1 MLGTLGDPFTRLLR
15 PVAAKAYNM
24 QVDGQVESFGMVA
37 IPAELSDGREITIV
51 AQVAEGGA
59 AEAAGIRVGD
69 ELVAVN
75 GRLTS
80 KMSMKMLQLVLDE
93 GGRNKE
99 VVLTINQDGVVRKV
113 RIYRTALAYNPV
125 QYGILPLQRYSP
137 ASTSSESPA
146 EGQQDVQVKL
156 GYIRL
161 GVFSTNA
168 GKEVRAAVKDL
179 EEMGAQGYILDLR
192 NNSGGAIAAGMEVAK
207 VWMDNG
213 ERFAYI
219 TGRAILDDGQEE
231 VPLLVEDVGDLISAD
246 IESLRKISSPVVL
259 LVNNGT
265 ASASELLAGAM
276 HDVLGSVLVGNEKT
290 FGKGR
295 TQTVLPLEDGSS
307 LLLTTA
313 RFFTPNHTTV
323 DGVGLVPDVS
333 CSLDIESQ
341 VDWNISKHVGPN
353 NTQSLWD
360 DPCVQR
366 AASIVAS

>member
-1 MLGTLGDPFTRLLR
+1 VQKTLVQCWGLVQQIYVDPSFNGQGDQVWQGNLESALTGTFRAAGTAEAYDQVDRMLGTLGDPFTRLLR

-207 VWMDNG
+207 V
-213 ERFAYI
+213 
-219 TGRAILDDGQEE
+219 
-231 VPLLVEDVGDLISAD
+231 PLLVTSHYVCVRGMF
-246 IESLRKISSPVVL
+246 
-259 LVNNGT
+259 VNRCDSRQGCPCSCQQLDA
-265 ASASELLAGAM
+265 ASAIGVLSGLA
-276 HDVLGSVLVGNEKT
+276 
-290 FGKGR
+290 F
-295 TQTVLPLEDGSS
+295 PL
-307 LLLTTA
+307 
-313 RFFTPNHTTV
+313 
-323 DGVGLVPDVS
+323 
-333 CSLDIESQ
+333 
-341 VDWNISKHVGPN
+341 
-353 NTQSLWD
+353 
-360 DPCVQR
+360 
-366 AASIVAS
+366 